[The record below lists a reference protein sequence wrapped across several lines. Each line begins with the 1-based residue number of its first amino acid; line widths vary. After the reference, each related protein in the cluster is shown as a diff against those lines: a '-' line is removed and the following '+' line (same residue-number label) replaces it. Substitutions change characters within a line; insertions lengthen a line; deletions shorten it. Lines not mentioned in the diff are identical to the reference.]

1 MQKKKVLLQCKVL
14 KSSDWLST
22 NFGVRFRYNA
32 LGDLN
37 TSNIVS
43 SKESFGITEGV
54 KSVSMHADDIS
65 NY

>member
-1 MQKKKVLLQCKVL
+1 MNAEEKVLLQCKV

-43 SKESFGITEGV
+43 SKEV
-54 KSVSMHADDIS
+54 SVLLKV
-65 NY
+65 